1 MKTAV
6 SPIRMIVGLG
16 NPGSEYER
24 TRHNAGQD
32 LVELLA
38 RQFSSSVTSSTL
50 SSTPKF
56 FGFSG
61 LVRISDQDV
70 RLLVPTT
77 FMNRSGQ
84 AVASLSKFFKIAT
97 EEILVVHDELDLAPG
112 IARLKVGGG
121 HGGHNGLRDIISA
134 LGNNKNFARLRLGIG
149 HPGHA
154 SAVANYVLKRAA
166 PNDAQA
172 IEDAIDESLRVI
184 PEVVSGDWD
193 KATRTLHNKLSTKKQ

>member
-1 MKTAV
+1 MKTPAV
-6 SPIRMIVGLG
+6 PIRMIVGLG
-16 NPGSEYER
+16 NPGSEYEG

-38 RQFSSSVTSSTL
+38 RQHSSPL
-50 SSTPKF
+50 ASTPKY
-56 FGFSG
+56 FGFSAQARVG
-61 LVRISDQDV
+61 GNDL

-84 AVASLSKFFKIAT
+84 AVAALSKFYKIQP

-112 IARLKVGGG
+112 VAKLKIGGG

-134 LGNNKNFARLRLGIG
+134 LGNNKNFVRLRLGIG

-166 PNDAQA
+166 PNDQQA
-172 IEDAIDESLRVI
+172 IANAIDESLC
-184 PEVVSGDWD
+184 VVPDLLSGDWD
-193 KATRTLHNKLSTKKQ
+193 KATRTLHTSTK